1 MDGDDR
7 SSGSGGGFDDWLEE
21 EPGPDSDPYAALSE
35 DDPEGEIA
43 DWMAFTQGEADA
55 DEPEATSVPSEE
67 SSDDSDDERDLESDD
82 VASDVE
88 SLEADD
94 DADPDDQV
102 IVDLTEDEAPSY
114 VDLDEDDATGELQ
127 IVSDETPDAGSEDV
141 EVDAEDS
148 IDAPAESLDSEAP
161 DAEVVE
167 LETAATVDAFEFD
180 GGGRADTE
188 ELPILAGAD
197 VVSASVMN
205 DSAGVD
211 EIAEDTSDTMDTPD
225 PIEDTQPSVLDDPDA
240 IVEMQAIVV
249 DDTVLDDHEDQPED
263 QPEDDTG
270 ELDLFAVPSDADD
283 GDDDDTGELELGEI
297 ATAAAVAGL
306 AGAGDDDESAAPFD
320 ISQDDYLQ
328 TATREH
334 EGLAAAIAEAEDEDT
349 EQVALSAPI
358 PGIEETVIGFDDVVE
373 AEGHGR
379 VRARGTGDLV
389 ARVITAVVLIALLG
403 ASLLWQPALLALA
416 TGVFVI
422 AAGEFYTALAKAGRH
437 PIGLFGFIGIIAA
450 SVGAFVW
457 GAIAIPVSFG
467 LVTTAL
473 LLYYAVVPG
482 RRDPVGNLAL
492 TSTVMVWVGLGT
504 YAMLIAVSD
513 DYRPL
518 VIGVVVLVAAMDIA
532 QYFVGRA
539 LGRHQLSPWVSP
551 KKTIEGL
558 VGGVVVALALGALLH
573 FVPPFELTSG
583 LVLGAAVAVLVP
595 LGDLAVS
602 AAKRS
607 LDIKDMGSIL
617 PGHGG
622 FLDRIDGLL
631 FVIPAAW
638 AIFLWAGI
646 L

>member
-7 SSGSGGGFDDWLEE
+7 SSGSSGGFDDWLEE
-21 EPGPDSDPYAALSE
+21 EPGPDSDPYAALS
-35 DDPEGEIA
+35 DDDAEAEIA
-43 DWMAFTQGEADA
+43 DWMAFTQGES
-55 DEPEATSVPSEE
+55 DEPEPAADRASTIDEAAEAAEPVEAPNTDSEE
-67 SSDDSDDERDLESDD
+67 SDDFTDEMKDETTDDSEQDEAA
-82 VASDVE
+82 VV
-88 SLEADD
+88 
-94 DADPDDQV
+94 
-102 IVDLTEDEAPSY
+102 VDLTDESSSDYA
-114 VDLDEDDATGELQ
+114 DFDDGDETGELQ
-127 IVSDETPDAGSEDV
+127 IVEPDESVVDLTPSTS
-141 EVDAEDS
+141 VDQ
-148 IDAPAESLDSEAP
+148 
-161 DAEVVE
+161 
-167 LETAATVDAFEFD
+167 FEFD
-180 GGGRADTE
+180 GGGRPDTE
-188 ELPILAGAD
+188 ELPILSGAD
-197 VVSASVMN
+197 VVSASVTN
-205 DSAGVD
+205 DSTQDDAAPGA
-211 EIAEDTSDTMDTPD
+211 IGTSG
-225 PIEDTQPSVLDDPDA
+225 ELDDPDA
-240 IVEMQAIVV
+240 IVEMQAIVI
-249 DDTVLDDHEDQPED
+249 PED
-263 QPEDDTG
+263 DAPADDPDGYSADTDELIIAGAGSDDAHGDDAPDDTG
-270 ELDLFAVPSDADD
+270 ELDLIGADSDADEEIGAVSEAPKD
-283 GDDDDTGELELGEI
+283 PDDTGELDLGDI
-297 ATAAAVAGL
+297 AAAATVAAAVT
-306 AGAGDDDESAAPFD
+306 DDGPDLSDEPDTALPFD
-320 ISQDDYLQ
+320 ISREDYLQ

-334 EGLAAAIAEAEDEDT
+334 EGLAAAIAEAEGVGT
-349 EQVALSAPI
+349 ERVALSAPI
-358 PGIEETVIGFDDVVE
+358 PGIEDTVIGFEDVVE

-379 VRARGTGDLV
+379 VRARGASDLL
-389 ARVITAVVLIALLG
+389 ARVITAIVLIIALA

-416 TGVFVI
+416 TVVFVI

-437 PIGLFGFIGIIAA
+437 PIGLFGFIGIIGA

-467 LVTTAL
+467 LVVAAL

-492 TSTVMVWVGLGT
+492 TTTVMVWVGLGT

-513 DYRPL
+513 DYRRL
-518 VIGVVVLVAAMDIA
+518 VVGVVVLVAAMDIA

-558 VGGVVVALALGALLH
+558 VGGVVVAFALGALLH
-573 FVPPFELTSG
+573 FIPPFELTSG
-583 LVLGAAVAVLVP
+583 LVLGAAVAVLTP

-638 AIFLWAGI
+638 VIFLWAGI